1 MLQPLLKAVVG
12 LLFLLFVF
20 GVIEHVFGNKRGQLP
35 RKHELLLDVIHAVF
49 NQIVTRWLTAIA
61 VLALAIAILTPLVIG
76 GVDALDANG
85 QFKGFG
91 PVGTAPLWIQCLA
104 ALIIGDFLLY
114 WIHRLFHRRHLW
126 PFHAVHHS
134 SSQLDWLSTF
144 RSHPVNEI
152 VGNLFLTA
160 PFLLL
165 GFSPSASFL
174 SPALLGLYTIFV
186 HSDVNWTFGPLR
198 YVFVSPAFHRWHHS
212 KTPEAIDRNFAS
224 LLPLWDL
231 LFHTSYFPQDQAP
244 SNFGI
249 HEPIAS
255 TWWGQMLHPFRNH
268 RQPPQQPPSS
278 QLPLT

>member
-1 MLQPLLKAVVG
+1 MLQPLLKAVVS

-20 GVIEHVFGNKRGQLP
+20 GLIEHVFGNKRGQLP
-35 RKHELLLDVIHAVF
+35 RKHELLLDVVHAAF
-49 NQIVTRWLTAIA
+49 NQIVTRWLTAVA
-61 VLALAIAILTPLVIG
+61 ALALAIAILTPLVIS

-104 ALIIGDFLLY
+104 AIILGDFLLY
-114 WIHRLFHRRHLW
+114 WIHRLFHRRRLW

-134 SSQLDWLSTF
+134 SQQLDWLSTF

-186 HSDVNWTFGPLR
+186 HSDVNWSFGPLR

-212 KTPEAIDRNFAS
+212 KTPEAIDKNFAS

-231 LFHTSYFPQDQAP
+231 LFHTTYFPTSQAP
-244 SNFGI
+244 ANFGI
-249 HEPIAS
+249 HDPIPS
-255 TWWGQMLHPFRNH
+255 TWWGQMLHPFRQRPH
-268 RQPPQQPPSS
+268 PPQLPPSS
-278 QLPLT
+278 HHP

>member
-12 LLFLLFVF
+12 LLFLLLVF
-20 GVIEHVFGNKRGQLP
+20 GLIEHVFGNKRGQLP
-35 RKHELLLDVIHAVF
+35 RKHELLLDVVHAVF
-49 NQIVTRWLTAIA
+49 NQIITRWLTAVA

-114 WIHRLFHRRHLW
+114 WIHRLFHRRRLW

-212 KTPEAIDRNFAS
+212 KTPEAIDKNFAS

-231 LFHTSYFPQDQAP
+231 LFHTSWFPQGQAP

-249 HEPIAS
+249 HQPIPS

-268 RQPPQQPPSS
+268 RQPP
-278 QLPLT
+278 LPLPPADHP

>member
-12 LLFLLFVF
+12 LLFLLLVF
-20 GVIEHVFGNKRGQLP
+20 GLIEHVFGNKRGQLP
-35 RKHELLLDVIHAVF
+35 RKHELLLDVVHAVF
-49 NQIVTRWLTAIA
+49 NQIITRWLTAVA

-114 WIHRLFHRRHLW
+114 WIHRLFHRRRLW

-165 GFSPSASFL
+165 GFSPSASFI

-212 KTPEAIDRNFAS
+212 KTPEAIDKNFAS

-231 LFHTSYFPQDQAP
+231 LFQTSYFPKGQAP

-249 HEPIAS
+249 HQPIPS

-268 RQPPQQPPSS
+268 RQPP
-278 QLPLT
+278 LPLPPADHP

>member
-12 LLFLLFVF
+12 LLFLLLVF
-20 GVIEHVFGNKRGQLP
+20 GLIEHVFGNKRGQLP
-35 RKHELLLDVIHAVF
+35 RKHELLLDVVHAVF
-49 NQIVTRWLTAIA
+49 NQIITRWLTAVA
-61 VLALAIAILTPLVIG
+61 VLALAIAFLTPLVIG

-114 WIHRLFHRRHLW
+114 WIHRLFHRRRLW

-212 KTPEAIDRNFAS
+212 KTPEAIDKNFAS

-231 LFHTSYFPQDQAP
+231 LFHTSWFPQDQAP

-249 HEPIAS
+249 HQPIPS

-268 RQPPQQPPSS
+268 RQPPHPLPPADH
-278 QLPLT
+278 P

>member
-12 LLFLLFVF
+12 LLFLLLVF
-20 GVIEHVFGNKRGQLP
+20 GLIEHVFGNKRGQLP
-35 RKHELLLDVIHAVF
+35 RKHELLLDVVHAVF
-49 NQIVTRWLTAIA
+49 NQIITRWLTAVA

-114 WIHRLFHRRHLW
+114 WIHRLFHRRRLW

-165 GFSPSASFL
+165 GFSPSASFI

-212 KTPEAIDRNFAS
+212 KTPEAIDKNFAS

-231 LFHTSYFPQDQAP
+231 LFHTSWFPQGQAP

-249 HEPIAS
+249 HQPIPS

-268 RQPPQQPPSS
+268 RQPP
-278 QLPLT
+278 LPLPPADHP